1 MSSDIQKLPKFPCV
15 DCHTD
20 CCKEYT
26 IFVNA
31 HDVYRLSNG
40 LNCKPETF
48 LELIGCK
55 RLFIGNK
62 SGRRFGGSCF
72 KQKNGACEFLEEF
85 DDVFRCTVND
95 FKPGVCKSY
104 PFEMKNSELSQM
116 SDIMCPTD
124 WDLTGFKEMMV
135 PHLQKDESEWKFY
148 DQLVREW
155 NLKYDGK
162 KPLTEFLKFMLDK
175 VKLST
180 VLE

>member
-1 MSSDIQKLPKFPCV
+1 MTSLVSNPPKFPCV

-40 LNCKPETF
+40 LNLKPESF
-48 LELIGCK
+48 LQLIGAK
-55 RLFIGNK
+55 DYSLGIKVEEGLVDLAL
-62 SGRRFGGSCF
+62 
-72 KQKNGACEFLEEF
+72 KQKNGACEFLEET
-85 DDVFRCTVND
+85 DEVFRCTVND

-104 PFEMKNSELSQM
+104 PFEMKDGKLSQM

-124 WDLTGFKEMMV
+124 WNLDAFEKMMISHLKED
-135 PHLQKDESEWKFY
+135 KSEWEFY
-148 DQLVREW
+148 DELVKEW

-162 KPLTEFLKFMLDK
+162 KMLPEFLKFMMDK
-175 VKLST
+175 VELFPK
-180 VLE
+180 VL